1 MLRTKLFKA
10 FAVLVLTFAILSAFI
25 SVRLI
30 KDRVIN
36 EAQTRLIL
44 DLSSARSVQNAALH
58 EMESTLKIA
67 AGKQVVVDAC
77 FTKKWPNQEVRNR
90 LEKIRISLG
99 LDFLGIV
106 SPEGQIVVRAA
117 PPYNTGDYRISD
129 PAILMSLEGHPVTCM
144 ALMSKKDI
152 EREQEGLSEKAFVVL
167 EPTPHARP
175 SPKAEETR
183 AMVMMGAVPIIK
195 GNLILGAIYGGIM
208 LNRNHMIVDQIHDI
222 VFKDEKYGSAATGT
236 VTIFLHDTRIA
247 TTVRLAN
254 GNRAIGT
261 RVSKEV
267 ADRVLDNGNRWEGRA
282 FVVSDWYLTVY
293 DPILDCQGKIIGML
307 YVGILERPFTDLVR
321 STILRYVILSIFVL
335 VVALLL
341 AFFLALRLSR
351 PLRRLSE
358 AAQKMQKGERPP
370 PVKSDN
376 ASKETET
383 LIQAFNEMAQT
394 LSERE
399 ETLEEAKGNLEE
411 ANLSLQN
418 LNRSYMEAVGFIS
431 HELKSPLSSI
441 MNYVYLVSE
450 QKMGPLTEKQQ
461 RAMKNIDGNVRLI
474 VEMVRHYLNLSRIE
488 NGELAPVFT
497 RVELNEEVLVPLL
510 DSFEA
515 GAWEYNI
522 NLVNNVGKDIIVKA
536 DLNMTREIFENLIGN
551 AIRYGR
557 EGGKIRINAK
567 PEGDSIQ
574 FSVFNEGE
582 GIPPEKMGYLFQKF
596 SRLETDRADNKR
608 KGTGLGLFITKAIVE
623 AHGGSIHVES
633 KHHEWVDFQ
642 FTLPAYK
649 DGEISQKKY
658 EE

>member
-1 MLRTKLFKA
+1 MLKTKLFKA
-10 FAVLVLTFAILSAFI
+10 FAALVLIFSILSAFI

-30 KDRVIN
+30 KDRVIK
-36 EAQTRLIL
+36 EAQTQLIL
-44 DLSSARSVQNAALH
+44 DLSGARSVQNAAMH
-58 EMESTLKIA
+58 EIESTLKVA
-67 AGKQVVVDAC
+67 AGKEVIVNAC
-77 FTKKWPNQEVRNR
+77 FNNKWPNKDVQNR
-90 LEKIRISLG
+90 LEKIRITLG

-106 SPEGQIVVRAA
+106 SPDGQVVVRAA
-117 PPYNTGDYRISD
+117 PPYNTGDYHISE
-129 PAILMSLEGHPVTCM
+129 PAIIMSLEGHTVTCM
-144 ALMSKKDI
+144 SLMSKKDI
-152 EREQEGLSEKAFVVL
+152 EREQEVLSEKAFVVL

-175 SPKAEETR
+175 TPKTEETR
-183 AMVMMGAVPIIK
+183 AMVMIGAVPVKK
-195 GNLILGAIYGGIM
+195 GNLILGSLYGGNMI
-208 LNRNHMIVDQIHDI
+208 NRNHMLVDQIHDT
-222 VFKDEKYGSAATGT
+222 VFKDEIYGSTSTGT
-236 VTIFLHDTRIA
+236 VTFFLHDTRIA

-293 DPILDCQGKIIGML
+293 DPIRDCQGKIIGML

-321 STILRYVILSIFVL
+321 NTIFRYAILSIFLL
-335 VVALLL
+335 VIALIL
-341 AFFLALRLSR
+341 AFFLSSRLAK
-351 PLRRLSE
+351 PLLRLSE
-358 AAQKMQKGERPP
+358 AAQRMQKGERPQ

-383 LIQAFNEMAQT
+383 LIRAFNEMAKD

-399 ETLEEAKGNLEE
+399 KTLEEAKGNLEQ
-411 ANLSLQN
+411 ANINLKT

-450 QKMGPLTEKQQ
+450 QKMGPLNEKQQ

-488 NGELAPVFT
+488 NGELDPVFT
-497 RVELNEEVLVPLL
+497 RVQLNEEVLVPLL
-510 DSFEA
+510 DSFGA

-522 NLVNNVGKDIIVKA
+522 NLVNNVGNDIALKA
-536 DLNMTREIFENLIGN
+536 DLNMTREVFENLIGN
-551 AIRYGR
+551 AIKYGR
-557 EGGKIRINAK
+557 EGGKIRINAE
-567 PEGDSIQ
+567 PEGDYIK

-582 GIPPEKMGYLFQKF
+582 GIPPDKTGALFQKF
-596 SRLETDRADNKR
+596 SRLETEKADTKQ
-608 KGTGLGLFITKAIVE
+608 KGTGLGLFITKAIIE

-649 DGEISQKKY
+649 NDK
-658 EE
+658 